1 MKHAQ
6 MKPLTGFVQH
16 CLTNDFLVT
25 GQRHRMTWAFC
36 LFEMR

>member
-1 MKHAQ
+1 MQHAQ

-16 CLTNDFLVT
+16 SLTNGFLVT
-25 GQRHRMTWAFC
+25 GQCHRMTWAFC